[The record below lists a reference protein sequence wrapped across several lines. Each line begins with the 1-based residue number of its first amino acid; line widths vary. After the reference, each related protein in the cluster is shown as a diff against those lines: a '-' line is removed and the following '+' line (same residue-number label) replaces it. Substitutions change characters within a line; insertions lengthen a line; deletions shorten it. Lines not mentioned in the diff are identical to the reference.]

1 LERLFVVFDPL
12 TIKDIGDMDRQLNG
26 KLPAYLKEFDSKAKQ
41 IIKARTIE
49 RDFQFIDQS
58 DAVVVLYMTEKLSPG
73 VLSEIAYAHRTA
85 KPVFMVFPFKA
96 SPFIEDITT
105 VIYKTP
111 EELMDKLRA
120 FSTQ

>member
-1 LERLFVVFDPL
+1 MERQF
-12 TIKDIGDMDRQLNG
+12 NG
-26 KLPAYLKEFDSKAKQ
+26 ELPAFLKQFDSKAKE

-73 VLSEIAYAHRTA
+73 VLSEIAYAHRTG
-85 KPVFMVFPFKA
+85 KPVFMVFPFKS

-111 EELMDKLRA
+111 QELMDMLKV
-120 FSTQ
+120 FSTE